1 MDIKHLEYFIEIV
14 NSSCNLS
21 IAAKNLCVSQ
31 PSLSLLIRNF
41 EEEENVHLF
50 ERYKGRLQN
59 LTPAGERF
67 FENAKILVQNYQNML
82 AELREDS
89 FQFKGKIV
97 IGIPP
102 LILGIVFADLLSE
115 MLTTNPDIKFEIIE
129 AGAYEL
135 RRMLTLK
142 ELDFAI
148 LLQPTNI
155 DPSTMNEHLLQEDE
169 LTAFMSSSNPL
180 AKNEKIYWNQLNDE
194 HLAIFN
200 STFMIHHKL
209 LEQFKKENIQ
219 PRISIMSASWDFLLQ
234 VTKHSKFIT
243 ILPSPVRDF
252 FNISDIIEVPFH
264 HPITWKVILC
274 QPKKD
279 RYSHVERH
287 VKKIIIEHFG
297 KNGGHDFMSL

>member
-21 IAAKNLCVSQ
+21 VAAKKLCVTQ
-31 PSLSLLIRNF
+31 PSLSLLIKNF
-41 EEEENVHLF
+41 EDEENVNLF

-67 FENAKILVQNYQNML
+67 FENAKILVKNYQNML

-102 LILGIVFADLLSE
+102 LILGIVFADILSG
-115 MLTTNPDIKFEIIE
+115 MLSANPDIKFEIIE

-155 DPSTMNEHLLQEDE
+155 DPTTINEYLLQEDE

-180 AKNEKIYWNQLNDE
+180 ANHEKIHWKQLNNE
-194 HLAIFN
+194 PLAIFN
-200 STFMIHHKL
+200 HTFMIHHKL

-219 PRISIMSASWDFLLQ
+219 PQISILSASWDFLLQ
-234 VTKHSKFIT
+234 VTKRSKFIT
-243 ILPSPVRDF
+243 ILPSPVHDF
-252 FNISDIIEVPFH
+252 FNVSDIIEVPFH
-264 HPITWKVILC
+264 QPITWKVILC
-274 QPKKD
+274 QPAKD

-287 VKKIIIEHFG
+287 VKKIIIDHFAQ
-297 KNGGHDFMSL
+297 NSSS